1 MRFED
6 LNLSNPIL
14 NALND
19 RGFTTPTPIQER
31 VFSKFMSGVDF
42 MGIAQTGTGKT
53 LAYLLPA
60 LRLWKFTKSPLP
72 QVLIVVPTRELVIQV
87 VEEIEKLTPYMN
99 THPVGVYGGANIN
112 TQAQTIMQG
121 LDFLVATPGR
131 LLDLLL
137 NGILNPKNIKKLI
150 IDEVDEMLDLGFR
163 QQLVRLMDMLPEQ
176 RQNVMF
182 SATMT
187 EEVETFIAD
196 FFGAVDRVEA
206 APVGT
211 PLANIN
217 QSVYEVP
224 NFNTKRNLLHI
235 LLQDEEM
242 KKVLIFASNKRMADS
257 LYDELVVEYGE
268 QVGVIHS
275 NKAQNNRFNTVKD
288 FKEDRLQYLIATDVV
303 ARGID
308 IEGVTHVINF
318 DIPEVPENYMHRI
331 GRTGRADRTGQSI
344 AFVGDRERESMA
356 MIEELMSMKVD
367 RLPNPEDLVY
377 SDVLVDAEKPV
388 IKMKNILVKT
398 KKRDVGPAFHEKKL
412 KNQKVNMKKT
422 RAEKM
427 KEKYKK
433 PKTRGQKR

>member
-14 NALND
+14 NALNE
-19 RGFTTPTPIQER
+19 REFTTPTPIQER

-42 MGIAQTGTGKT
+42 LGIAQTGTGKT

-99 THPVGVYGGANIN
+99 VHPVGVYGGANIN

-131 LLDLLL
+131 LLDLIL
-137 NGILNPKNIKKLI
+137 NGVLNTKNIRKFI

-163 QQLVRLMDMLPEQ
+163 PQLTRLMDLLPEQ

-187 EEVETFIAD
+187 EEVETFIQEY
-196 FFGAVDRVEA
+196 FGAVDRVEA

-217 QSVYEVP
+217 QTLYEIP
-224 NFNTKRNLLHI
+224 NFNTKRNLLRI
-235 LLQDEEM
+235 LLENDEM
-242 KKVLIFASNKRMADS
+242 KKVMIFVSNKRMADT
-257 LYDELVVEYGE
+257 LYDELIIDYPEVL
-268 QVGVIHS
+268 GVIHS

-331 GRTGRADRTGQSI
+331 GRTGRADKRGESI
-344 AFVGDRERESMA
+344 AFVGDRERDFMA
-356 MIEELMSMKVD
+356 AVETFMSKKVD
-367 RLPNPEDLVY
+367 RVPNPEDLVY

-388 IKMKNILVKT
+388 IKMKNIFVKQ
-398 KKRDVGPAFHEKKL
+398 KKREVGPAFHEKKL

-433 PKTRGQKR
+433 PKTRGQKQ

>member
-14 NALND
+14 NALNE
-19 RGFTTPTPIQER
+19 REFTTPTPIQER

-42 MGIAQTGTGKT
+42 LGIAQTGTGKT

-72 QVLIVVPTRELVIQV
+72 QVLILVPTRELVIQV

-99 THPVGVYGGANIN
+99 VHPVGVYGGANIN

-131 LLDLLL
+131 LMDLIL
-137 NGILNPKNIKKLI
+137 NGILNPRNIRKLI

-163 QQLVRLMDMLPEQ
+163 PQLVRLMDLLPEQ

-187 EEVETFIAD
+187 EEVELFIEEY
-196 FFGAVDRVEA
+196 FGSVDRVEA

-217 QSVYEVP
+217 QSAYEVP
-224 NFNTKRNLLHI
+224 NFNTKLNLLRM
-235 LLQDEEM
+235 LLTQEEM
-242 KKVLIFASNKRMADS
+242 KKVMIFVSNKKMADY
-257 LYDELVVEYGE
+257 LHDELFMDYPDTL
-268 QVGVIHS
+268 GVIHS

-308 IEGVTHVINF
+308 ISGVTHVINF

-331 GRTGRADRTGQSI
+331 GRTGRADENGQSI
-344 AFVGDRERESMA
+344 AFVGDREKESMA
-356 MIEELMSMKVD
+356 RIEEWMSKTVD
-367 RLPNPEDLVY
+367 RVANPEDLEY

-388 IKMKNILVKT
+388 IKMKNIYVKQP
-398 KKRDVGPAFHEKKL
+398 KREVGPAFHEKKL

-422 RAEKM
+422 RAQKM